1 MNALK
6 STIAAIAVG
15 ATALVPMATP
25 AAAHQA
31 GYRHTHTH
39 GPIVRCSPR
48 NNFCGAPHI
57 GVRKSKRKHGH
68 RKYVRRHHNNSDI
81 AGAAILGIIGGA
93 LIGSAIANSNRQPRY
108 VAPRPVYRNNQFP
121 PAPQGYRKVVT
132 HSGSLEPWTRGWY
145 QYCDAKYRSFN
156 PEKGTYRGYDGR
168 DHFCVAR

>member
-1 MNALK
+1 MKALK

-25 AAAHQA
+25 AAAHDRSFHHAHGHGHGAQVVC
-31 GYRHTHTH
+31 RHYDDHCF
-39 GPIVRCSPR
+39 PAVR
-48 NNFCGAPHI
+48 HH
-57 GVRKSKRKHGH
+57 KRKHVQGH
-68 RKYVRRHHNNSDI
+68 VRRHRNNSDV

-93 LIGSAIANSNRQPRY
+93 LIGSAIANSNNQRRY
-108 VAPRPVYRNNQFP
+108 VAPGPVIRNNQFP